1 MMDQRYFMAANMV
14 AFRHYRPRLDKSVR
28 GVLGAM
34 GMRS

>member
-1 MMDQRYFMAANMV
+1 MDRRYFMAANMV
-14 AFRHYRPRLDKSVR
+14 ALQHDRRRLDKSVR